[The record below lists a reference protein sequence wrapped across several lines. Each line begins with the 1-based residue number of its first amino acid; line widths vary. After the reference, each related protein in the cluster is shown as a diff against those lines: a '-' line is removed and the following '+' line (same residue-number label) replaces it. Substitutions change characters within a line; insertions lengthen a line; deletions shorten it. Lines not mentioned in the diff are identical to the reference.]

1 VTRRET
7 IFIASAIVGLL
18 GAIGYSLM
26 DSPSAPA
33 PSPTPEPATVD
44 LSSNPFAAEQA
55 QDGTGWNLSVIR
67 AAGEAWGENPFSM
80 TAGGTEN
87 TLPPGFES
95 WEYTGFIQI
104 GETRIGII
112 NGLEMTAGM
121 KMDGSNYEVRFI
133 NAQEA
138 RLINPLT
145 GTSITLHMEQEP

>member
-7 IFIASAIVGLL
+7 ILIASATVGLL
-18 GAIGYSLM
+18 GAIGYSFM

-33 PSPTPEPATVD
+33 PSPIPAPATVTV
-44 LSSNPFAAEQA
+44 SSSPVAADGAQA
-55 QDGTGWNLSVIR
+55 DTGWNLSVIR
-67 AAGEAWGENPFSM
+67 AAEEAWGENPFSM
-80 TAGGTEN
+80 TAAGTEN
-87 TLPPGFES
+87 TLPAGFES

-104 GETRIGII
+104 VETRIGII
-112 NGLEMTAGM
+112 NGLEVTAGM

-138 RLINPLT
+138 RLTNPVT